1 MGVTPQLPPPLLYPP
16 KLLQQQFWHART
28 GRLPWGPTL
37 QVAGLMLLPNNSPTA
52 WLLVLPLND
61 HLWQAEVSTSG
72 ELLVKGWLRSVG
84 GVGMGHGAHG
94 GQGHSSA
101 PCRVHA
107 HAATDVP

>member
-1 MGVTPQLPPPLLYPP
+1 MHQY
-16 KLLQQQFWHART
+16 LLQQQFCHART

-37 QVAGLMLLPNNSPTA
+37 QVAGLMLLPHSSPTA

-72 ELLVKGWLRSVG
+72 ELVVKGWLGSFWGG

-101 PCRVHA
+101 LRRLHA